1 MRTAIE
7 ILGIGILIIELEE
20 IKAWIGVKFLIEIK

>member
-7 ILGIGILIIELEE
+7 IIGIGILIEELEK
-20 IKAWIGVKFLIEIK
+20 IKAWIRIKLSQ